1 MKIAI
6 GSDHGGYLLKED
18 VKKYLEEKQIETI
31 DLGCNSLES
40 VDYPLYAQ
48 KVGKLVSN
56 GEVSV
61 GILVCTTG
69 VGMCIASN
77 KVKGVRAVLV
87 NNEDMCRLSR
97 EHNNCNVLCLGS
109 KYTTKAMA
117 EKYIGIFLSTPF
129 AGGRH
134 ERRVN
139 MIEQ

>member
-1 MKIAI
+1 
-6 GSDHGGYLLKED
+6 
-18 VKKYLEEKQIETI
+18 
-31 DLGCNSLES
+31 
-40 VDYPLYAQ
+40 
-48 KVGKLVSN
+48 
-56 GEVSV
+56 
-61 GILVCTTG
+61 
-69 VGMCIASN
+69 MCIASN

-87 NNEDMCRLSR
+87 NNEDMCKLSR

-117 EKYIGIFLSTPF
+117 EKYIDIFLNTPF